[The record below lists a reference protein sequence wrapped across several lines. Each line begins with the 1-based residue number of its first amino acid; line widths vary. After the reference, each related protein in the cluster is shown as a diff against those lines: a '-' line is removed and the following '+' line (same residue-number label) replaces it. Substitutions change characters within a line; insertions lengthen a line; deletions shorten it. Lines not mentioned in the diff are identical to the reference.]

1 MYNIYLENERRCIE
15 SMDTKV
21 IRVNPKKPEEE
32 LIKEAAELIKG
43 GKLVAFPTETVYGL
57 GANGLDEDAS
67 SKIFIAKG
75 RPQDNPLILHI
86 SSLEEL
92 KPLVK
97 SIPKEAEMIAERFWP
112 GPITMI
118 FERSSLIPDVIT
130 AGLETVAIR
139 MPNHP
144 VALALIKASGVPIAA
159 PSANT
164 SGKPSPTLA
173 EHVIEDLYGK
183 IHMIIDGGA
192 TGVGLESTVLDLTG
206 DRPTILRPGGV
217 TLEDLRPII
226 PDVALDLSIIK
237 DGENIIPK
245 SPGQK
250 YRHYAPK
257 ADMTVYCGKTEDI
270 VKAINKRA
278 KELVEEGKKVGIMAT
293 DETKDIYEEGIVI
306 SVGTRKDKRTI
317 AHNLFNV
324 LRVFDEKKVHV
335 ILAEG
340 VEFEDLGIAIMNR
353 MKKASGGKIIDV

>member
-1 MYNIYLENERRCIE
+1 MREGVIDME
-15 SMDTKV
+15 TKV
-21 IRVNPKKPEEE
+21 IKVNPINPEEE
-32 LIKEAAELIKG
+32 LIKEAAELIKD

-57 GANGLDEDAS
+57 GANGLDGEAS
-67 SKIFIAKG
+67 SRIFTAKG

-97 SIPKEAEMIAERFWP
+97 SIPKEAEIIAERFWP

-118 FERSSLIPDVIT
+118 FERSSLISDVIT
-130 AGLETVAIR
+130 AGLDTVAIR
-139 MPNHP
+139 MPKHP
-144 VALALIKASGVPIAA
+144 VASALIKASGVPIAA

-164 SGKPSPTLA
+164 SGRPSPTQA

-183 IHMIIDGGA
+183 IDMIIDGGA
-192 TGVGLESTVLDLTG
+192 TGVGLESTVLDLTS

-226 PDVALDLSIIK
+226 PDVTLDLSIIK

-257 ADMTVYCGKTEDI
+257 ADMIVYCGDVEDI
-270 VKAINKRA
+270 VKAINKKA
-278 KELVEEGKKVGIMAT
+278 KELVENGKKVGIMAT
-293 DETKDIYEEGIVI
+293 DETKDKYQEGMVI
-306 SVGTRKDKRTI
+306 SVGNRRDKRTI
-317 AHNLFNV
+317 AHNLFNI
-324 LRVFDEKKVHV
+324 LRKFDEKKVNV

-340 VEFEDLGIAIMNR
+340 VEFQGIGIAIMNR
-353 MKKASGGKIIDV
+353 MKKASGGNIIDV